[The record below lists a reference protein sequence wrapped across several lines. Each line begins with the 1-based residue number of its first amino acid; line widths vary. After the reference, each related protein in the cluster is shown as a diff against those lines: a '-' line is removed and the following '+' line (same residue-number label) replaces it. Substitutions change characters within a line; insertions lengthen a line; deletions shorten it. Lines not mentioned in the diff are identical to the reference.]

1 MHSALLFDLDG
12 TIYQGDKLIP
22 GAYEVLLLLQE
33 AKIPYRFITNTTRLS
48 NDKLSIFLSSMG
60 CPIPPDVIFTTP
72 RIAAMYCKDKGY
84 KKIQVTVADNEIMN
98 IFSEFDLVTDQ
109 PEAIVLGDMGEG
121 FTFTLMNRLFN
132 QILLGAELV
141 ALHKNRFWISEL
153 GHMLDIGSFVSA
165 LEFATETSAVTIGKP
180 SRNLFQL
187 ACLGWGVPVNE
198 ILMVGDDMHTDIGGA
213 LNVGMQSVLVKTGKF
228 RSENIGDFNY
238 KPNYIINS
246 VAELPDILNLKR
258 LM

>member
-22 GAYEVLLLLQE
+22 GAYEVLLMLQE
-33 AKIPYRFITNTTRLS
+33 AKIPYRFITNTTRMS
-48 NDKLSIFLSSMG
+48 NYKLSIFLSDMA
-60 CPIPPDVIFTTP
+60 CPIPPDAIFTTP
-72 RIAAMYCKDKGY
+72 RIAAMYCKDRGY
-84 KKIQVTVADNEIMN
+84 KKIQVTVADKDIKND
-98 IFSEFDLVTDQ
+98 FSEFDLVTDQ

-153 GHMLDIGSFVSA
+153 GPVLDIGSFVSA
-165 LEFATETSAVTIGKP
+165 LEFATEISAVIIGKP
-180 SRNLFQL
+180 SRNLFKL

-198 ILMVGDDMHTDIGGA
+198 VLMVGDDLHADIGGA
-213 LNVGMQSVLVKTGKF
+213 INVGMRSVLVKTGKF
-228 RSENIGDFNY
+228 LPENIGDFNY
-238 KPNYIINS
+238 TPNYIIDS
-246 VAELPDILNLKR
+246 VADLPDILNLKR
-258 LM
+258 LK